1 MKSETRHLVRTF
13 HAAALAAAAAA
24 LLGAALPARA
34 QAVIKVNEDVQ
45 FKFGALVQGQGEWL
59 EDAATG
65 GTQQN
70 LFLRRARLLVGG
82 NLAKNV
88 TFFIDTD
95 NPNLGKVNAGSKTIS
110 SGLILQDAFLTWK
123 LRDELQLDAGLILTG
138 IAHNSL
144 QGAPS
149 LLPVDYGSYSFLFSG
164 PEQNVVG
171 RDTGF
176 QARGYV
182 AGKKLEYRVGAWQG
196 NRDAA
201 SRQAFRSTARVQYN
215 FLEADTGFFYSGTSL
230 GKKKIVAVGGGVDV
244 QKDYRSYAAD
254 VYVDL
259 PAGPG
264 AVSGQLDWIRYDG
277 GDFLKSLP
285 QQDVVYAE
293 AGYYFK
299 AVKLMPFGTYGS
311 KDVAGTNAG
320 DESRWSVGLGY
331 MAFGQN
337 LNLKAAYGRI
347 EPKGKPALDQFT
359 VQLQAFYF

>member
-1 MKSETRHLVRTF
+1 MKSEMRQGVRTAR
-13 HAAALAAAAAA
+13 AAALAGAAIL
-24 LLGAALPARA
+24 LLGTALPAGA
-34 QAVIKVNEDVQ
+34 QAVLKVNDDVS
-45 FKFGALVQGQGEWL
+45 FKFGVLLQGQGDWL

-65 GTQQN
+65 GTSQN

-82 NLAKNV
+82 NVAKNV
-88 TFFIDTD
+88 SFFLETD
-95 NPNLGKVNAGSKTIS
+95 NANLGKVSSGSKTIS
-110 SGLILQDAFLTWK
+110 SGLIVQDAFLTWK
-123 LRDELQLDAGLILTG
+123 MRDELQLDAGLLLTG

-149 LLPVDYGSYSFLFSG
+149 LLPIDYGSYSFLFSG

-182 AGKKLEYRVGAWQG
+182 AQKKLEYRVGAWQG

-230 GKKKIVAVGGGVDV
+230 GKKRILAVGGGVDL
-244 QKDYRSYAAD
+244 QKDYSSYAAD
-254 VYVDL
+254 VYVDM
-259 PAGPG
+259 PVGPG
-264 AVSGQLDWIRYDG
+264 AVSGQVDWIRYDG
-277 GDFLKSLP
+277 GDFLRSLP
-285 QQDVVYAE
+285 KQDVVYAE
-293 AGYYFK
+293 AGYFIRS
-299 AVKLMPFGTYGS
+299 VKLLPFATYGS
-311 KDVAGTNAG
+311 KDVAGTDAG

-331 MAFGQN
+331 MAFGHN